1 MLDTKKEFD
10 FILKKHMKES
20 NKIENLIWKSK
31 NKRKIIKLP
40 YYNKTNGCIDCELF
54 SYKITPLCNHCR
66 EIPMF
71 ITPVRFYVE
80 RDNSKEV

>member
-1 MLDTKKEFD
+1 
-10 FILKKHMKES
+10 MKES

-40 YYNKTNGCIDCELF
+40 YYKTNGCIDCKLF

-71 ITPVRFYVE
+71 ITPVSFYVE
-80 RDNSKEV
+80 RDNNTEN